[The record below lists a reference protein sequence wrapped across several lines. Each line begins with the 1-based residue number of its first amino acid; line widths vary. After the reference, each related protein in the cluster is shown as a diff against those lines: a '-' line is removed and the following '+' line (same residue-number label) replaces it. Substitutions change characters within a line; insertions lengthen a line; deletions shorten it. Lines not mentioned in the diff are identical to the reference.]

1 MMNGLKNPKM
11 AQLQHKW
18 QNNPEPMAAG
28 PDGTTILDTDE
39 ASYDAYLWSSRNC
52 QEGWL
57 AYDGAL
63 AVVQD

>member
-1 MMNGLKNPKM
+1 MNALKNPQM
-11 AQLQHKW
+11 ARLHHKW
-18 QNNPEPMAAG
+18 QNNPEPMAS
-28 PDGTTILDTDE
+28 PQDGTTILDTDE
-39 ASYDAYLWSSRNC
+39 ASYDAYFWSAHNC